1 MSLSQ
6 FGSLLAVGLFICM
19 MLSVEV
25 GRRIGRRRHAQD
37 RESFAEGLGAA
48 EGAVFAMLGLL
59 IAFSFSGAASRF
71 EDRRHLITEE
81 ANDIGTAWLRLDLLP
96 AADQPRI
103 RAVFKEYVDLRI
115 AAYANVRDQAATAAT
130 LAAADRRQVEIW
142 RLAIAGVRS
151 PEAAPGATQVLL
163 PALNAMFDIATTRK
177 TATRNHPP
185 LAIYLLLGSLCVVG
199 ALLFG
204 YAIGPS
210 RNANWLH
217 RLAFAGVMALAIY
230 VILDLEFP
238 RRGLIRIEGEDQV
251 LMDLRAGFD

>member
-1 MSLSQ
+1 MSLAEI
-6 FGSLLAVGLFICM
+6 GSLLALVLFAVM
-19 MLSVEV
+19 MLSVEA
-25 GRRIGRRRHAQD
+25 GRRIGRKRHAQD
-37 RESFAEGLGAA
+37 GETFSEGLGAA
-48 EGAVFAMLGLL
+48 EGAVFAMMGLL
-59 IAFSFSGAASRF
+59 VAFSFSGAASRF
-71 EDRRHLITEE
+71 EERRHLITEE
-81 ANDIGTAWLRLDLLP
+81 ATHIGTAWLRLDLLP

-115 AAYANVRDQAATAAT
+115 AAYANVRDEAATAAT
-130 LAAADRRQVEIW
+130 LAAADRLQGEIW

-151 PEAAPGATQVLL
+151 PEAATGATQVLL
-163 PALNAMFDIATTRK
+163 PALNAMFDIVTTRK

-185 LAIYLLLGSLCVVG
+185 IAIYLLLGALCLVG

-217 RLAFAGVMALAIY
+217 RLAFAGITALAIY

-238 RRGLIRIEGEDQV
+238 RRGLIRIDGDDQV
-251 LMDLRAGFD
+251 LIDLRAGLD